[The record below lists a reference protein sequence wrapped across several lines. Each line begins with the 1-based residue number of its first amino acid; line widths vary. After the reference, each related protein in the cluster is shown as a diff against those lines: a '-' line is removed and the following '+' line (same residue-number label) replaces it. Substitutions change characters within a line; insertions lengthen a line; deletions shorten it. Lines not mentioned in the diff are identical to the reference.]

1 MNKYHIGLDV
11 GSTTVKT
18 AVLDENDNLIFDR
31 YQRHNSDVRRT
42 IAEVLSDTLDHIGDA
57 EITMMITGSGGIS
70 VSTWLDVEF
79 IQEVVAGVEAITRF
93 IPQTDVAIELGGED
107 AKITYITGGLE
118 QRMNGTCAG
127 GTGAFIDQMAT
138 LLATDVDGLNRMAKD
153 AKTIYSIASRCGV
166 FAKSDIQPLLND
178 GAAKADIAASI
189 FQSVVNQTISGLAC
203 GKPIRGNVA
212 FLGGP
217 LHFIDQLRFR
227 FVETLDLSP
236 EQTIVPPKSQLFTA
250 MGAALASKK
259 SESFES
265 RRLVESIHKLK
276 NVEVKEVEHL
286 PALFKTPE
294 ERLKFDERH
303 GRDKVKC
310 ADFSAHKGEC
320 FLGLD
325 AGSTTTKAAL
335 IDAQG
340 RLLYSWYGSNHGD
353 PLDSVIN
360 ILKELY
366 ACMPDDAYIAR
377 SMVTGYGENL
387 IKAALKVDDGEI
399 ETIAHYTAADY
410 LLPGVDFVLDIGGQD
425 MKCMQIKNGV
435 IENVLLNEACSSGC
449 GSFIETFAHA
459 VGHDAPSFAALGC
472 DAKNPVDLGSRC
484 TVFMNSKVKQ
494 AQKEGAEVG
503 DISAGLS
510 YSVVKNALFKVIRIR
525 DPQQMGKKIIV
536 QGGTFKNDAVLRAF
550 EIISGREV
558 VRYDRAEL
566 MGALGCALI
575 AQQSWV
581 CGTRSTILGLSD
593 IMGFTVEKTAR
604 RCQKCQNHCL
614 LTITKFPDGK
624 EYISSNRCERGGN
637 QSDMPKSK
645 LPNRFDYK
653 FKRLFGYYKPLK
665 SEEARRGTV
674 GIPRVLGMYENYP
687 FWFTLFTNLGFRVEL
702 SPRSSRAIYDM
713 GIETMPSE
721 SACYPAKLAHGHIEA
736 LIKKGHNFIFYPCLP
751 YEQDEGL
758 GGDNHYNCPIVCTY
772 AEVIRANVDALRE
785 KNIRFMNP
793 FLPYNTPSR
802 MAERLYE
809 ELSCF
814 DVTKEEIKH
823 AVDEAYAEDKRFKKD
838 VRDKGREVV
847 EMLRATGQKGIVLAG
862 RPYHIDPEIN
872 HGIPEMINSY
882 GFAVL
887 TEDSVAHMGQVE
899 RPIRVVDQWM
909 YHTRLYAAATFVR
922 STDFLE
928 LVQLNSFGCGLDA
941 ITTDQVKEIL
951 EASDKIYTTLKIDEV
966 NNLGAA
972 RIRMRSLMSVSR
984 ERDKKGLNVVK
995 EPRPQPQRIIF
1006 TKEMKKRYTIL
1017 APEMS
1022 PIHFRLIE
1030 EAFRISGYN
1039 LVILPHEDPAI
1050 VEEGLKYVN
1059 NDACYPSILTI
1070 GQIMHALNSGE
1081 YDLDTTAV
1089 VITQTGGG
1097 CRATNYISM
1106 IKKALRDAGL
1116 TNIPVLSLNFVGL
1129 DKQPGFK
1136 VSFGLV
1142 KRGVQAIL
1150 YGDLLMRVLYRVRP
1164 YEKEPGSA
1172 NRLYEK
1178 WNSICKE
1185 ALQRG
1190 SFSEYKRIIKSIVRE
1205 FDELPVY
1212 EMNKPRV
1219 GLVGEILVKYHPGAN
1234 NDLVGI
1240 VESEGA
1246 EAVVPD
1252 LAGFFFYVLHHAN
1265 EKYTLLDGSKKARTI
1280 QNALIDIMERVR
1292 KPMVNALKGTK
1303 FGYPRHINDTA
1314 KAASSVVSLG
1324 NISGEGWLLTGE
1336 MIELVEEGVTNI
1348 ICMQPFACLPN
1359 HVTGKGI
1366 MKEIKRQ
1373 NPKANI
1379 VAIDYDPGAS
1389 TVNQLNRIRLMLST
1403 AFKNNAAEHNGET
1416 APSAAAREAVE
1427 NK

>member
-1 MNKYHIGLDV
+1 MKLFHIGLDV

-18 AVLDENDNLIFDR
+18 VVLDEHDKVVYDR
-31 YQRHNSDVRRT
+31 YERHNSDVRRT
-42 IAEVLSDTLDHIGDA
+42 IARVLSETLANIKDSVA
-57 EITMMITGSGGIS
+57 TMMVTGSGGIS
-70 VSTWLDVEF
+70 VSTWLGVEF

-138 LLATDVDGLNRMAKD
+138 LLATDVDGLNTMAKD
-153 AKTIYSIASRCGV
+153 AKIIYSIASRCGV

-217 LHFIDQLRFR
+217 LHFIDQLRER
-227 FVETLDLSP
+227 FIKTLELTP
-236 EQTIVPPKSQLFTA
+236 EQVIVPEKSQLFTA

-259 SESFES
+259 SKQIAATD
-265 RRLVESIHKLK
+265 LLDAIDKLK
-276 NVEVKEVEHL
+276 NVEVREVEHL

-294 ERLKFDERH
+294 ERAEFDERH
-303 GRDKVKC
+303 GRDKVKT
-310 ADFSAHKGEC
+310 ADLSTHTGAT

-335 IDAQG
+335 IDPQG

-353 PLDSVIN
+353 PLDSVIK

-366 ACMPDDAYIAR
+366 SKMPDTAYIAR
-377 SMVTGYGENL
+377 SMVTGYGESL

-399 ETIAHYTAADY
+399 ETIAHYTASDY

-425 MKCMQIKNGV
+425 MKCMQIRNGV

-459 VGHDAPSFAALGC
+459 VGHDAKSFAALGC

-494 AQKEGAEVG
+494 AQKEGAQVG

-525 DPQQMGKKIIV
+525 DPEQMGKKIIV

-566 MGALGCALI
+566 MGALGCALL
-575 AQQSWV
+575 AQQSWEE
-581 CGTRSTILGLSD
+581 GTKSALLSLD
-593 IMGFTVEKTAR
+593 ALNAFTAEKTAR

-614 LTITKFPDGK
+614 LTITKFPDGQ

-637 QSDMPKSK
+637 ESEKPVSK
-645 LPNRFDYK
+645 LPNLFDYK
-653 FKRLFGYYKPLK
+653 FKRLFGYKPLS
-665 SEEARRGTV
+665 SEEARRGSV

-687 FWFTLFTNLGFRVEL
+687 FWFTFFTNLGFRVEL

-721 SACYPAKLAHGHIEA
+721 SVCYPAKLAHGHIEA
-736 LIKKGHNFIFYPCLP
+736 LIRKGLNFIFFPCLP

-793 FLPYNTPSR
+793 FLPYHAPER

-809 ELSCF
+809 EFASF
-814 DVTKEEIKH
+814 GITKEEIKK
-823 AVDEAYAEDKRFKKD
+823 AVTEAYAEDKRFKED
-838 VRDKGREVV
+838 IRNKGREVV
-847 EMLRATGQKGIVLAG
+847 EMLRETGQKGIVLAG

-887 TEDSVAHMGQVE
+887 TEDSVAHMTKIE

-909 YHTRLYAAATFVR
+909 YHTRLYASASFVR
-922 STDFLE
+922 TTDFLE

-941 ITTDQVKEIL
+941 VTTDQVKEIL
-951 EASDKIYTTLKIDEV
+951 EASEKIYTTLKIDEV

-972 RIRMRSLMSVSR
+972 RIRMRSLMAVTR
-984 ERDKKGLNVVK
+984 ERDRRGVNVVK
-995 EPRPQPQRIIF
+995 EPKPQPPKIVF
-1006 TKEMKKRYTIL
+1006 TKEMRKTYTIL

-1022 PIHFRLIE
+1022 PIHFRLLE
-1030 EAFRISGYN
+1030 ESFRLSGYN
-1039 LVILPHEDPAI
+1039 LVILPHQDPNI

-1059 NDACYPSILTI
+1059 NDACYPTILTV
-1070 GQIMHALNSGE
+1070 GQIMNALNSGK
-1081 YDLDTTAV
+1081 YDLDSTAV
-1089 VITQTGGG
+1089 IITQTGGG
-1097 CRATNYISM
+1097 CRATNYIAM
-1106 IKKALRDAGL
+1106 IKKAIRDAGYHQ
-1116 TNIPVLSLNFVGL
+1116 IPVLSLNFVGL
-1129 DKQPGFK
+1129 EKQPGFK
-1136 VSFGLV
+1136 ITPELV
-1142 KRGVQAIL
+1142 KRAVQGIL
-1150 YGDLLMRVLYRVRP
+1150 YGDMLMRVLYRVRP
-1164 YEKEPGSA
+1164 YEIEPGSA
-1172 NRLYEK
+1172 NKLYEE
-1178 WNSICKE
+1178 WNARCKE
-1185 ALQRG
+1185 SLKRA
-1190 SFSEYKRIIKSIVRE
+1190 SFREYSRNMRQIVKD
-1205 FDELPVY
+1205 FDALPVH

-1219 GLVGEILVKYHPGAN
+1219 GLVGEILVKFHPGAN

-1240 VESEGA
+1240 IESEGA

-1252 LAGFFFYVLHHAN
+1252 LAGFFFFVMHHAHVRH
-1265 EKYTLLDGSKKARTI
+1265 ELLDGSKKRVRIMDTI
-1280 QNALIDIMERVR
+1280 IHMVERVR
-1292 KPMVNALKGTK
+1292 RPMIKALEGTK
-1303 FGYPRHINDTA
+1303 FGTPKDIYELAELA
-1314 KAASSVVSLG
+1314 KPVLSLG
-1324 NISGEGWLLTGE
+1324 NISGEGWFLTAE
-1336 MIELVEEGVTNI
+1336 MLELMEDGIYNI
-1348 ICMQPFACLPN
+1348 VCMQPFACLPN

-1366 MKEIKRQ
+1366 MKELKRL
-1373 NPKANI
+1373 NPLANI

-1403 AFKNNAAEHNGET
+1403 AFKNEELEAKKAEAAKESEKEIVN
-1416 APSAAAREAVE
+1416 V
-1427 NK
+1427 